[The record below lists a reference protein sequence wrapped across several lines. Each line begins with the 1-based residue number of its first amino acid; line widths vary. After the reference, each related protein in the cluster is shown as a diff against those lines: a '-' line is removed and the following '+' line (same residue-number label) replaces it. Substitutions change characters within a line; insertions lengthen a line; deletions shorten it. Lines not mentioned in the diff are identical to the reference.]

1 MVLYNN
7 PYGYNPY
14 NYNYMQP
21 NQFNNTMPQQNNFMQ
36 PQAQQPQLHNYAF
49 VNGVEGAK
57 GYQIQPN
64 QTMVLMDSDN
74 PFIYM
79 KQANAMGQ
87 SQLRYFKL
95 TEVDEATARGQN
107 KPVEAVSID
116 TSKFI
121 SREEFNAKIEE
132 LMAKINPTKVEV

>member
-1 MVLYNN
+1 MALYNN

-14 NYNYMQP
+14 GYNYMQP
-21 NQFNNTMPQQNNFMQ
+21 NQFNNTMPQQ
-36 PQAQQPQLHNYAF
+36 AQPQLHNYAF

-87 SQLRYFKL
+87 SQLKYFKL
-95 TEVDEATARGQN
+95 IEVDEATARGQN

-132 LMAKINPTKVEV
+132 LMAKINPRKAEV